1 MFCYHSVFSKSATES
16 LKLALKR
23 DLVFNKTT
31 QQQSGHRGSC
41 FRGLEEDKSPVCD
54 SLLVIVVK
62 SVRGAFSG

>member
-1 MFCYHSVFSKSATES
+1 MFSKSAMES
-16 LKLALKR
+16 LNLALER
-23 DLVFNKTT
+23 NLVFNKTA

-41 FRGLEEDKSPVCD
+41 LRSLEEDKSVCD